1 MTVESSRIVRLVG
14 IYNADGTVLGEL
26 RYWIGARR
34 GTAHCSLCDITHGSV
49 LPKRE
54 WRACSDALP
63 VPFETFHRNDQPDA
77 ARSISAGGLPVVLA
91 ETTVGMVHLLGPK
104 DLDRCHGK
112 PEALVE
118 AISRAVSAA
127 GLVM

>member
-1 MTVESSRIVRLVG
+1 MEPSRIVRLVG

-34 GTAHCSLCDITHGSV
+34 GLAHCSLCDITHGSV

-54 WRACSDALP
+54 WRACSDALS

-77 ARSISAGGLPVVLA
+77 ARPISAAGLPVVLA
-91 ETTVGMVHLLGPK
+91 ETAVGMVCLLGPS
-104 DLDRCHGK
+104 DLERCQGD
-112 PEALVE
+112 PQALVT
-118 AISRAVSAA
+118 AIGRAVSAA